1 MLRQTIIKAET
12 SETLTQ
18 RDSARERAQ
27 HDDDVLS
34 TKPGAPIIPS
44 LRIKRSES

>member
-1 MLRQTIIKAET
+1 MLRQTIIKA
-12 SETLTQ
+12 ETLTQ

-34 TKPGAPIIPS
+34 TKPGAPIINPS
-44 LRIKRSES
+44 LRIKRLES